1 MAKNYTI
8 VDEKLLVSGFFD
20 VVEATTEFP
29 SQSGDGTVRTHPM
42 MVMKRTP
49 AATIAV
55 WDPELDVVLMI
66 EEYRVGAALAGLE
79 GEAAW
84 PLSTIAGMVD
94 EGEDPKEA
102 IIREAE
108 EEAGIQLDPENVVG
122 PISTLP
128 SAGGLAEIIHVFVGT
143 ADLSHLPR
151 HSFHGLA
158 DESEEIKAMVMPR
171 EEVMDY
177 LLSGEHVVA
186 GHCLQAMFYLERK
199 MPDLLPRPE
208 MSNC

>member
-94 EGEDPKEA
+94 ESADKEA
-102 IIREAE
+102 MKGEPQPWEYRSKKSWQKLLIMLGGIIM
-108 EEAGIQLDPENVVG
+108 NV
-122 PISTLP
+122 L
-128 SAGGLAEIIHVFVGT
+128 L
-143 ADLSHLPR
+143 
-151 HSFHGLA
+151 
-158 DESEEIKAMVMPR
+158 AMVI
-171 EEVMDY
+171 Y
-177 LLSGEHVVA
+177 IIFFVVCSILYFLVFFCICFIIFFK
-186 GHCLQAMFYLERK
+186 HL
-199 MPDLLPRPE
+199 
-208 MSNC
+208 